1 MGTAS
6 ATKPGPSGG
15 PPVYD
20 PAAMSRTIRSPDG
33 RTWTLEREKP
43 ESALAAAKKE
53 PVFWGSAVLTVILIG
68 FVIWVVVAYGAHV
81 FFVITLVV
89 LVIWLIERGLSTARP
104 NLKAH
109 TEGPP
114 AQSFTWRTTHRWG
127 LSHTEDRIAKQ
138 IENGQLGD
146 EPPGAVLIGV

>member
-1 MGTAS
+1 
-6 ATKPGPSGG
+6 
-15 PPVYD
+15 
-20 PAAMSRTIRSPDG
+20 MSRTIRSPDG

-53 PVFWGSAVLTVILIG
+53 PVFWGSTVVTVLLLGVILWI
-68 FVIWVVVAYGAHV
+68 VVEFGAGLI
-81 FFVITLVV
+81 FIITLV
-89 LVIWLIERGLSTARP
+89 LFLIWLVERVFSTTRP

-114 AQSFTWRTTHRWG
+114 AQTFTWRTTHRYG
-127 LSHTEDRIAKQ
+127 LDRIEDRIATQ

-146 EPPGAVLIGV
+146 EPPGTVLIGV